1 MTLSEPEI
9 KRWETLIA
17 EFLERRRPPPRLRKD
32 VDLSSR
38 IKRQSVEI
46 FEIRSHWTGN
56 PVADLQISD
65 AKSLCRHLRSICDED
80 RCPIQ
85 KVLLSDCFGVNQGFQ
100 NISRY
105 NYICCPAVNCSI

>member
-32 VDLSSR
+32 VDLSFR

-46 FEIRSHWTGN
+46 FEIRSHWTGKGK
-56 PVADLQISD
+56 PTEHRI
-65 AKSLCRHLRSICDED
+65 AKAMFMKCK
-80 RCPIQ
+80 Q
-85 KVLLSDCFGVNQGFQ
+85 NWKVLREGPDLKWRSYEPHPEAQTVEEFLAIIQNDDHDCFFG
-100 NISRY
+100 
-105 NYICCPAVNCSI
+105 